1 MRNNRR
7 KKSAELAL
15 SVENTSA
22 ASESSRAICIFKRSS
37 NDFSSVQ
44 GNSLA
49 ISTLNCV
56 ANVCVGMQSG
66 YMYVCEKAI
75 NPIKRLVD
83 TYLCELHHREESFN
97 YMKCKL

>member
-1 MRNNRR
+1 MNNRR

-15 SVENTSA
+15 CVQNTSA
-22 ASESSRAICIFKRSS
+22 ASESSHAICIFKRSS

-49 ISTLNCV
+49 VSTLNYV
-56 ANVCVGMQSG
+56 EYVQMDAERV
-66 YMYVCEKAI
+66 YMYGCEKAI
-75 NPIKRLVD
+75 NPIKQFVD
-83 TYLCELHHREESFN
+83 TYLSELHHREESFN